1 MSSHLTEGMVKTIE
15 MDEKVSLG
23 KQLQQDVG
31 AVVLMIT
38 FTVNPED
45 EDQFIKTWASAANIS
60 KKTSGVISA
69 QLHRGI
75 AGSRV
80 FMSYHVFESTE
91 AIMQQYN
98 NPEFPTKLSEYPP
111 STVTSSHVF
120 KKIAVPGICVD

>member
-1 MSSHLTEGMVKTIE
+1 MVKTIE

-23 KQLQQDVG
+23 AQLQQDVG
-31 AVVLMIT
+31 AVVLIIT

-45 EDQFIKTWASAANIS
+45 EDQFVKTWTEAAEIS

-80 FMSYHVFESTE
+80 FMSSHVFESTE
-91 AIMQQYN
+91 AIRQQYK
-98 NPEFPTKLSEYPP
+98 NPDFPTKLSEYPV
-111 STVTSSHVF
+111 STVTSSRVF
-120 KKIAVPGICVD
+120 KKVAVPGICVD